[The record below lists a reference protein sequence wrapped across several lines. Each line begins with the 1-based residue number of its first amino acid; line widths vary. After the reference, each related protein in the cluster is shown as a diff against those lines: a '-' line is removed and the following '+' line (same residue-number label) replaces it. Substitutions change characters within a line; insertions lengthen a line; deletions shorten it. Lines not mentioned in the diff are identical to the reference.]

1 MAFWRRKED
10 EYSEMVELIE
20 QQPGISARELAQQL
34 DVSPSTITRR
44 LPSLDDAGVLL
55 AEDDKGGLW
64 PRGKRKGTASVGEC
78 GGMSQRAVLGDRC
91 VCRCVQSASPPAL
104 IVNIATGKGR
114 KRSPEQGIE
123 QSRTP

>member
-1 MAFWRRKED
+1 MAFWHKKED

-20 QQPGISARELAQQL
+20 QQPGISARELARQL

-64 PRGKRKGTASVGEC
+64 PFGKRK
-78 GGMSQRAVLGDRC
+78 
-91 VCRCVQSASPPAL
+91 
-104 IVNIATGKGR
+104 
-114 KRSPEQGIE
+114 
-123 QSRTP
+123 

>member
-1 MAFWRRKED
+1 MALDATLATTVSIHQEEGMAFWHKKED

-20 QQPGISARELAQQL
+20 QQPGISARELARQL

-64 PRGKRKGTASVGEC
+64 PFGKRK
-78 GGMSQRAVLGDRC
+78 
-91 VCRCVQSASPPAL
+91 
-104 IVNIATGKGR
+104 
-114 KRSPEQGIE
+114 
-123 QSRTP
+123 